1 MQMLVITR
9 KQNEALVLLLPN
21 GQEIDVV
28 VTEVKGRQ
36 VRLGFELPEDV
47 ELVREELL
55 LDNQLAS

>member
-1 MQMLVITR
+1 MLVITR